1 MLSTAGGVQGFLIE
15 IHCGQVVEVGMLADY
30 CLNLLYHV
38 HAFLLIF
45 TAVGGIMAFLVLHEM
60 LPLAL
65 EYTTKKE
72 AVPAVLVGMAVMSAN
87 LYLLSISLPPD
98 VGL

>member
-1 MLSTAGGVQGFLIE
+1 
-15 IHCGQVVEVGMLADY
+15 
-30 CLNLLYHV
+30 
-38 HAFLLIF
+38 
-45 TAVGGIMAFLVLHEM
+45 MAFLVLHEM
-60 LPLAL
+60 LPHAL